1 MLNIWI
7 YLLFMIV
14 GIYDIFYMISNVRWS
29 ECNLLCNVDIFGLIE
44 CYIWYVGIILMIC
57 RKKKY
62 INEVKILMS
71 YIKILICLYKFFI

>member
-14 GIYDIFYMISNVRWS
+14 GIYDIFYMIS

-44 CYIWYVGIILMIC
+44 CNIWYVGIILMIC

-71 YIKILICLYKFFI
+71 YIKILICLYKFLI

>member
-1 MLNIWI
+1 
-7 YLLFMIV
+7 MIV

-29 ECNLLCNVDIFGLIE
+29 ECNVDIFGLIE